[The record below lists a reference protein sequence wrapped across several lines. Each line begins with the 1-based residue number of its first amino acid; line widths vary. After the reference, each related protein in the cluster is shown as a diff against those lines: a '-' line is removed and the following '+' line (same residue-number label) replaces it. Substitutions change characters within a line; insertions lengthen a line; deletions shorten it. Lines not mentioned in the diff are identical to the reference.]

1 MGVRAKGTLKSIP
14 ISQERVKNDTQKSR
28 EAISDGHKSEMGSKK
43 VPLKIAHSWH
53 MEVIISLLSSLSPP
67 STGLHSVEI

>member
-14 ISQERVKNDTQKSR
+14 ISPERVKNDTQKSR

-43 VPLKIAHSWH
+43 VPLKIAHS
-53 MEVIISLLSSLSPP
+53 
-67 STGLHSVEI
+67 